1 MTETRT
7 EKLYKRVAEVAESLQ
22 DGFQITDIALLLRA
36 AVECAETF
44 SDLGG
49 AEKRELALEFVKAVL
64 RRTDGPGPD
73 MLVDPIVEAVT
84 PPLIDLIVEAAK
96 GLIEVNK

>member
-1 MTETRT
+1 MSESRT
-7 EKLYKRVAEVAESLQ
+7 AKLYERVSEVAESLE

-44 SDLGG
+44 SDLSG
-49 AEKRELALEFVKAVL
+49 AAKKELALEFVKAVL

-73 MLVDPIVEAVT
+73 MLIDPIVEAVT
-84 PPLIDLIVEAAK
+84 PPLIDLLVDAAK